1 MHGNRIQTQCDRNAI
16 NTNRCTVRTCKL
28 YLKISAIEKSL
39 KTFVSGIVSERI
51 SDVVDAYEHAL
62 LGRFP
67 RARYLVGKDA
77 KLVWIPF
84 NHWMPEWL
92 GDLLLEKLAGERTIP
107 RAVTSGK
114 YK

>member
-1 MHGNRIQTQCDRNAI
+1 MLAI
-16 NTNRCTVRTCKL
+16 DSSVKALT
-28 YLKISAIEKSL
+28 
-39 KTFVSGIVSERI
+39 SGIVSERI
-51 SDVVDAYEHAL
+51 SDVIDAYEHAL